1 MKKCPGRSCDSKNS
15 ITRWCEFEPD
25 PSHNVINKTSVG
37 DGKVGECSN
46 SVISL
51 RNSIA
56 GNGNGIFATVVR
68 RAGNILQKRKCVQN
82 VTATSAIQVPS
93 LVIQVQKLTVIPM
106 VNVPTSENNESPV
119 TKI

>member
-1 MKKCPGRSCDSKNS
+1 MIKCPGRSCDSENS
-15 ITRWCEFEPD
+15 IIRWCELEPD
-25 PSHNVINKTSVG
+25 PSHDVINTARIEF
-37 DGKVGECSN
+37 KVGECSN
-46 SVISL
+46 SVVSL

-68 RAGNILQKRKCVQN
+68 RAGNILQKQKCVQN